1 MNGLVSL
8 GIFYGVCAI
17 TNWLAPSIMTLTG
30 LKAAVI
36 TGGFVNTIYIAL
48 LIFAPKAI
56 PIYIFSVIIGIGGS
70 LIWVGQGTILIV
82 NSTAATIGRNTG
94 IFYFMFEASLGEQQ
108 PAATIN
114 ANLTL

>member
-1 MNGLVSL
+1 M

-17 TNWLAPSIMTLTG
+17 SNWLAPAVLTLTG
-30 LKAAVI
+30 LRAAVI
-36 TGGFVNTIYIAL
+36 IGGFVNTIYIGL
-48 LIFAPKAI
+48 LIFAPKAV

-94 IFYFMFEASLGEQQ
+94 IFYFMFESSLG
-108 PAATIN
+108 
-114 ANLTL
+114 